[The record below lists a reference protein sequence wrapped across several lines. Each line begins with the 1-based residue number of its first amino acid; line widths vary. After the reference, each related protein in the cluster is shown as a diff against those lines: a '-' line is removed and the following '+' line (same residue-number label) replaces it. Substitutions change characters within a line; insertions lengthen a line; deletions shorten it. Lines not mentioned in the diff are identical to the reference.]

1 MPRSLSCLTIC
12 ITIPPTSLPLDFLL
26 VSTVQHFLSTFRNRS
41 LSFLSPPL
49 AFRRRDPA
57 KVMHLP
63 WFRLRLNGYVQ
74 VSHRR
79 RCNADPQGNPFPS
92 AQDSKPRRS
101 ETAPLLYDP
110 CRHAG
115 ACKRWVQ
122 AGQKQTER
130 KPPNPK
136 QERMVQM
143 MVRLV
148 ELHPLLV
155 LLSRFRTGH
164 ELVVPL
170 KESGGEAAEHVHDA
184 EVGFRVAVVGGGV
197 EDDGLG
203 TGAGEARVAG
213 LFFAGE
219 AMNGQI
225 VKRVERV

>member
-1 MPRSLSCLTIC
+1 
-12 ITIPPTSLPLDFLL
+12 
-26 VSTVQHFLSTFRNRS
+26 
-41 LSFLSPPL
+41 
-49 AFRRRDPA
+49 
-57 KVMHLP
+57 
-63 WFRLRLNGYVQ
+63 
-74 VSHRR
+74 
-79 RCNADPQGNPFPS
+79 
-92 AQDSKPRRS
+92 
-101 ETAPLLYDP
+101 
-110 CRHAG
+110 
-115 ACKRWVQ
+115 
-122 AGQKQTER
+122 
-130 KPPNPK
+130 
-136 QERMVQM
+136 MVQM